1 MALANEINGN
11 LEGKG
16 LRIAIG
22 VSRFNLFVTQKLLEG
37 AKEALTL
44 HGVMDEDILVAWVPG
59 SFELPVAAKTM
70 AETGRYDAIICLGA
84 VIRGETDHYEL
95 VSENAASGI
104 GRVALDTGVPVCFG
118 VLATDKAEQAIDR
131 AGGKSGNLGYSAALV
146 AIETVR
152 LLEKIKLD
160 LK

>member
-1 MALANEINGN
+1 MVNELTGN
-11 LEGKG
+11 LQGKG

-22 VSRFNLFVTQKLLEG
+22 VSRFNLFVTQRLLEG

-44 HGVMDEDILVAWVPG
+44 HGVRDGDILVAWVPG
-59 SFELPVAAKTM
+59 SFELPVAAKTI

-104 GRVALDTGVPVCFG
+104 RRVSLDTGVPVCFG
-118 VLATDKAEQAIDR
+118 VLATENAEQAIDR
-131 AGGKSGNLGYSAALV
+131 AGGKSGNLGYSAALG

-152 LLEKIKLD
+152 LLETIKEQGGQ
-160 LK
+160 